1 MKRYTETV
9 VDWMIRQNVINEK
22 EKELYGYALYSAG
35 LLILPLLFAVGIGFC
50 LGSIKRGIALVV
62 PFMILRKY
70 SGGYH
75 AKKFSHCAVDSVL
88 LLFLC
93 IKFSMQ
99 IKCDWKLLFVT
110 VIASVSLIKFSP
122 MDHESRRLDEAEKY
136 RYKKIV
142 IGLVCSLDALC
153 IILFLHGYHKLII
166 SMCIGIQMT
175 AGVQLPIIIKSMAH
189 NDQKGI

>member
-9 VDWMIRQNVINEK
+9 VDWMIRQKVINEK
-22 EKELYGYALYSAG
+22 EKELYGYALYSVG
-35 LLILPLLFAVGIGFC
+35 LLILPLLFAVGIGFI
-50 LGSIKRGIALVV
+50 LGSIKSGIALVV

-75 AKKFSHCAVDSVL
+75 AKTFSHCAIGSIL

-93 IKFSMQ
+93 IEFSMKM
-99 IKCDWKLLFVT
+99 KCDWNLLLAT
-110 VIASVSLIKFSP
+110 VIASVSLIIFSP

-142 IGLVCSLDALC
+142 IGLVCALDLLC
-153 IILFLHGYHKLII
+153 IILFIQRYHNLII
-166 SMCIGIQMT
+166 SICVGIQMT
-175 AGVQLPIIIKSMAH
+175 AGVQFPIIIKKML
-189 NDQKGI
+189 

>member
-9 VDWMIRQNVINEK
+9 VDWMIRQKVINEK
-22 EKELYGYALYSAG
+22 EKELYGYALYSVG
-35 LLILPLLFAVGIGFC
+35 LLILPLLFAVGIGFI
-50 LGSIKRGIALVV
+50 LGSIKSGIALVV

-75 AKKFSHCAVDSVL
+75 AKTFSHCAIGSIL

-122 MDHESRRLDEAEKY
+122 MDHEAGGWMKQRNTDIKNRNWFGAHI
-136 RYKKIV
+136 RHV
-142 IGLVCSLDALC
+142 M
-153 IILFLHGYHKLII
+153 YHFIYTGI
-166 SMCIGIQMT
+166 S
-175 AGVQLPIIIKSMAH
+175 
-189 NDQKGI
+189 

>member
-75 AKKFSHCAVDSVL
+75 AKNFLIVQLILYYFCFCVSN
-88 LLFLC
+88 FLC
-93 IKFSMQ
+93 K
-99 IKCDWKLLFVT
+99 
-110 VIASVSLIKFSP
+110 
-122 MDHESRRLDEAEKY
+122 
-136 RYKKIV
+136 
-142 IGLVCSLDALC
+142 
-153 IILFLHGYHKLII
+153 
-166 SMCIGIQMT
+166 
-175 AGVQLPIIIKSMAH
+175 
-189 NDQKGI
+189 